1 MGRATIDYGIDLG
14 TTNSSIAV
22 IGKNGPRIIPA
33 REGGEV
39 VPSAVY
45 IDKDGKS
52 HVGKSAKQR
61 LVTDEPNTAARFKRW
76 MGTNQT
82 KNFQRSGL
90 VLNAEQLSAEVLKA
104 LREEAMARGEGET
117 NAAVI
122 TVPADF
128 DQPQC
133 HATKRAA
140 SLAGIELSPLLM
152 EPVAAALAYGF
163 EHQSENVFWLVFD
176 LGGGTFDVAL
186 IRVRD
191 GFVQVVNHGGDN
203 FLGGTDLD
211 WAIVDQILVPTLQKE
226 FSLTDFTSKNPRW
239 RRAFAK
245 LFEEAENAR
254 IHVSS
259 FDSKEIYFDH
269 LCDDDAGSPVE
280 FEFVLTRPH
289 VARLI
294 EPIAAR
300 TIDISKRVLSEQK
313 LGPDDI
319 EKLILVG
326 GPTLMPHLRKMLSEP
341 QTGLGI
347 PLEYSVDPLT
357 VVVQGAAIFA
367 ATQKRGAEST
377 RRDAAGG
384 TFVLQLEYKRMA
396 VDTEPLVGG
405 KVVQAPITEFEGYAL
420 EFFNNEAKPAWRSG
434 KIRLSREGTFVTSL
448 WAETGQRNTFAIEL
462 LDKTGNHCRV
472 EPSEIHYMVAPEPL
486 PATLPHN
493 IGVAMADNK
502 VDVFFK
508 KGDELP
514 LKKKRVHATTKE
526 LRPGSFDQR
535 ILIPIVE
542 GLDPDEADMN
552 RAIGFMELKAND
564 IPRDVPLGSE
574 VEITLEIDESRIL
587 TGSADIPVIGKVL
600 PLMFERDHF
609 QRAIPKENFLRD
621 DVSRQRRRL
630 ERLGRDHPAVQ
641 DSATSGMSST
651 ERIQDALSEAEH
663 LIEKAHGPD
672 DLFASQNRL
681 LDAKRRL
688 ASVERK
694 VELPAL
700 KAGAQQ
706 EIAWTEEI
714 VQAHGT
720 SEDQRN
726 WALLKQDIIRSLD
739 GNPDDLRQKVS
750 TAYDMRMKLSVDQL
764 WWWVGLHEYLT
775 SRRHELT
782 DQQLADRWFA
792 HNQRAITNGDFEA
805 LKAGCR
811 NLWALLPVEEQTRG
825 YGGSTI
831 RAGSGMRGASS
842 V

>member
-1 MGRATIDYGIDLG
+1 MARATIDYGIDLG

-22 IGKNGPRIIPA
+22 IGKNGPRIIAA

-61 LVTDEPNTAARFKRW
+61 LITDEPNTAARFKRW

-90 VLNAEQLSAEVLKA
+90 VFNAEQLSAEVLKA
-104 LREEAMARGEGET
+104 LREDAMARGENDT

-140 SLAGIELSPLLM
+140 ALAGIELSPLLM

-163 EHQSENVFWLVFD
+163 DHQSENVFWLVFD
-176 LGGGTFDVAL
+176 LGGGTFDAAL

-203 FLGGTDLD
+203 FLGGTNLD
-211 WAIVDQILVPTLQKE
+211 WAIVDQLLVPALQKQ
-226 FSLTDFTSKNPRW
+226 FSLTDFTPKNPRW
-239 RRAFAK
+239 LRTFAK
-245 LFEEAENAR
+245 LVEEAENAK

-280 FEFVLTRPH
+280 FDFVLTRSH
-289 VARLI
+289 VAQLI

-300 TIDISKRVLSEQK
+300 AIDISKRVLSEQK
-313 LGPDDI
+313 LGPGDI

-326 GPTLMPHLRKMLSEP
+326 GPTLTPHLRKMLSEP
-341 QTGLGI
+341 QSGLGI
-347 PLEYSVDPLT
+347 PLEYSLDPLT
-357 VVVQGAAIFA
+357 VVAQGAAIFA
-367 ATQKRGAEST
+367 ATQKRGVEST
-377 RRDAAGG
+377 RRDAARGS
-384 TFVLQLEYKRMA
+384 FVLQLEYKPIA

-405 KVVQAPITEFEGYAL
+405 KVVQAPVTEFEGHTI
-420 EFFNNEAKPAWRSG
+420 EFFNHEARPAWRSG

-448 WAETGQRNTFAIEL
+448 WAESGRRNTFAIEL

-472 EPSEIHYMVAPEPL
+472 EPSEIHYMVAPEPGR
-486 PATLPHN
+486 ATLSHN
-493 IGVAMADNK
+493 IGVAMANNK

-514 LKKKRVHATTKE
+514 LKKKSVHATTKE
-526 LRPGSFDQR
+526 VRRGSLDQR

-542 GLDPDEADMN
+542 GLDRDEADLN
-552 RAIGFMELKAND
+552 RAIGFIDLRAND

-587 TGSADIPVIGKVL
+587 TGAAYIPLIDREL
-600 PLMFERDHF
+600 PLNWEANLLKPVPNPDL
-609 QRAIPKENFLRD
+609 LRD
-621 DVSRQRRRL
+621 DVARQHRRL
-630 ERLGRDHPAVQ
+630 ERLARDRAALQHPAATTTSATEGM
-641 DSATSGMSST
+641 DSALREM
-651 ERIQDALSEAEH
+651 ERLVD
-663 LIEKAHGPD
+663 KAHGAD
-672 DLFASQNRL
+672 DLFACQNQL
-681 LDAKRRL
+681 LDLKRKL

-700 KAGAQQ
+700 KADAQQ

-720 SEDQRN
+720 SEDKRN
-726 WALLKQDIIRSLD
+726 WELLKQDIIRSLD
-739 GNPDDLRQKVS
+739 GNPEDLRQKVS
-750 TAYDMRMKLSVDQL
+750 SANDMRMRLSVDQM
-764 WWWVGLHEYLT
+764 WWWVGLQEYLA
-775 SRRHELT
+775 SRRHELA

-825 YGGSTI
+825 YGGTTI